1 MKTITA
7 KALLVLLTIAATV
20 PLAHSQETPSMADPA
35 EREKWPH
42 WPLMVQE
49 IPEDWPQEE
58 EGPADSAPSGLYA
71 GVASTDISPA
81 YGIPLM
87 MWGSAVH
94 VESDGL
100 DPSGM
105 HARALVLSD
114 GEQQFAMVDIDI
126 VSVDRFSGLV
136 ERIAARTGIPEE
148 NIRLAASHTHASPGV
163 NTTKGPPGIDLH
175 AYEPLV
181 ERHRNAMYDKISG
194 VVLSAQTELRPVHMY
209 GDRGTAEINVN
220 RRFRGEDGTEAVG
233 VNPDGFVDQELV
245 VFRIDDASGKPYAVL
260 FNYQAHPTI
269 MAYANT
275 KISPDY
281 VGMARHTVES
291 ALPGATALFFQ
302 GAAGDQGPIEGFTG
316 DLDVAHRLGQILGH
330 ETAAIALGIETVQRS
345 RKFEGYMEST
355 AYQAK
360 QHWRVEG
367 PRDQTLQSVRR
378 IIEVPGR
385 RIAPEDMRHLEEQLS
400 AAREAAARFNED
412 NYSAAALQSRARL
425 RRYSDRHALW
435 QGFINRTEPVM
446 VELRALRIGNLAIV
460 SMPGEPFSRIGHAI
474 KEASPFAFTM
484 FAGYSSGVGRGYMPT
499 AEEYDLGGYEVVGTR
514 YGEGAAEEVIRA
526 ATEMLNDLR

>member
-7 KALLVLLTIAATV
+7 KALFMLLMVTATIQF
-20 PLAHSQETPSMADPA
+20 AHSGEAPSLAGPS
-35 EREKWPH
+35 EREQWPH

-49 IPEDWPQEE
+49 IPEDWPREE
-58 EGPADSAPSGLYA
+58 EGPADAAPSGLYA

-105 HARALVLSD
+105 YAKALVLSD
-114 GEQQFAMVDIDI
+114 GEQEFAMVDIDI
-126 VSVDRFSGLV
+126 VSIDGFHGLA

-163 NTTKGPPGIDLH
+163 SATKGPHGIDLE

-181 ERHRNAMYDKISG
+181 ERHRNAIYDKVSG
-194 VVLSAQTELRPVHMY
+194 VVLNAQTALRPVHMY
-209 GDRGTAEINVN
+209 GGRGTAAINVN

-245 VFRIDDASGKPYAVL
+245 VFRIDDALGEPYAVL
-260 FNYQAHPTI
+260 FNYQAHPTV

-281 VGMARHTVES
+281 VGMARRTVEK

-302 GAAGDQGPIEGFTG
+302 GAAGDQGPVEGFTG
-316 DLDVAHRLGQILGH
+316 DLDVAHRLGRILGH
-330 ETAAIALGIETVQRS
+330 ETAAIALDIETVHRN
-345 RKFEGYMEST
+345 RKFEGYVEST
-355 AYQAK
+355 AYQAR

-367 PRDQTLQSVRR
+367 PRDQTLRSVSRV
-378 IIEVPGR
+378 IEVPGR
-385 RIAPEDMRHLEEQLS
+385 EIAPEDMRRLEEQLS
-400 AAREAAARFNED
+400 AAREAAARFDED
-412 NYSAAALQSRARL
+412 DYSAPALQSRARL
-425 RRYSDRHALW
+425 RRYSDRYALW
-435 QGFINRTEPVM
+435 QGFMDRTEPVT
-446 VELRALRIGNLAIV
+446 VELRALRIGDLAIV
-460 SMPGEPFSRIGHAI
+460 SMPGEPFSRIGHAV

-484 FAGYSSGVGRGYMPT
+484 FAGYSSGTGHGYMPT

-514 YGEGAAEEVIRA
+514 YGEGAAEEVIRV
-526 ATEMLNDLR
+526 ATDMLNGLL

>member
-1 MKTITA
+1 MKKITV
-7 KALLVLLTIAATV
+7 KVLFVLLTITAII
-20 PLAHSQETPSMADPA
+20 PFAHSQESPSMADPT

-49 IPEDWPQEE
+49 IPEDWPSKE
-58 EGPADSAPSGLYA
+58 EGPADAAPSGLYA
-71 GVASTDISPA
+71 GVARTDISPA

-105 HARALVLSD
+105 YARALVLSD
-114 GEQQFAMVDIDI
+114 GEREFAMVDVDI
-126 VSVDRFSGLV
+126 VNIDRFDGLV
-136 ERIAARTGIPEE
+136 ERISARTGIPEE
-148 NIRLAASHTHASPGV
+148 NIRLAASHTHSSPGV
-163 NTTKGPPGIDLH
+163 NTTKGPPGFDLS

-181 ERHRNAMYDKISG
+181 QRHKNMMYDKISG
-194 VVLSAQTELRPVHMY
+194 AVLSAQAELRPVHMY
-209 GDRGTAEINVN
+209 GGRATAAINAN
-220 RRFRGEDGTEAVG
+220 RRFRGEDGTAAVG
-233 VNPDGFVDQELV
+233 INPDGFVDQELV
-245 VFRIDDASGKPYAVL
+245 VFRIDDALGEPYAVL

-281 VGMARHTVES
+281 VGMARHTVEQ

-302 GAAGDQGPIEGFTG
+302 GAAGDQGPAEGFTG

-330 ETAAIALGIETVQRS
+330 ETAAIALGIETVHRN

-367 PRDQTLQSVRR
+367 PRDQTLRSVRR
-378 IIEVPGR
+378 VIEVPGR
-385 RIAPEDMRHLEEQLS
+385 KIAPEDMRQLEEQLS
-400 AAREAAARFNED
+400 AAREAAARFAED
-412 NYSAAALQSRARL
+412 DYSAPALQSRARL
-425 RRYSDRHALW
+425 RRYADRHALW
-435 QGFINRTEPVM
+435 QGFIDRTEPVM
-446 VELRALRIGNLAIV
+446 VELRALRIGDLAIV
-460 SMPGEPFSRIGHAI
+460 SMPGEPFSKIGHSI

-499 AEEYDLGGYEVVGTR
+499 TEEYDLGGYEVVGTR
-514 YGEGAAEEVIRA
+514 YGEGAADEVIRV
-526 ATEMLNDLR
+526 ATEMLNELR

>member
-1 MKTITA
+1 MKKIA
-7 KALLVLLTIAATV
+7 VKVLFVLLAISAAI
-20 PLAHSQETPSMADPA
+20 PFAHSQEAPSMADPA
-35 EREKWPH
+35 ERDKWPH

-49 IPEDWPQEE
+49 IPEDWPDQE
-58 EGPADSAPSGLYA
+58 EGPADSTPSGLYA
-71 GVASTDISPA
+71 GVASTDVSPA

-100 DPSGM
+100 DPSRM
-105 HARALVLSD
+105 YARALVLSD
-114 GEQQFAMVDIDI
+114 GEQEFAMVDVDI
-126 VSVDRFSGLV
+126 VSIDRFDGLV
-136 ERIAARTGIPEE
+136 ERIAARTGIPEA
-148 NIRLAASHTHASPGV
+148 NIRLAASHTHASPSV

-175 AYEPLV
+175 AYEPIV
-181 ERHRNAMYDKISG
+181 ERHKEMMYDKISG

-209 GDRGTAEINVN
+209 GGRGSAAINVN

-233 VNPDGFVDQELV
+233 INPDGFVDQELV
-245 VFRIDDASGKPYAVL
+245 VFRIDDALGEPYAVL

-281 VGMARHTVES
+281 VGMARHTVEK

-316 DLDVAHRLGQILGH
+316 DLNVAHRLGQILGH
-330 ETAAIALGIETVQRS
+330 ETAAIALGIETVR
-345 RKFEGYMEST
+345 RTPRFEGYMEST

-360 QHWRVEG
+360 QHWRVDG
-367 PRDQTLQSVRR
+367 PRDQTLRSVRR
-378 IIEVPGR
+378 VIEVPGR
-385 RIAPEDMRHLEEQLS
+385 RIDPQDMRQLEEQLS
-400 AAREAAARFNED
+400 DARETAARFDED
-412 NYSAAALQSRARL
+412 DYSAAALQSRARL

-435 QGFINRTEPVM
+435 QSFINRTEPVM
-446 VELRALRIGNLAIV
+446 VELRALRVGDLAIV
-460 SMPGEPFSRIGHAI
+460 SMPGEPFSKIGHAI

-514 YGEGAAEEVIRA
+514 YGEGAAEEVIRV
-526 ATEMLNDLR
+526 ATEMLEELR

>member
-1 MKTITA
+1 MKKVTVKVLFI
-7 KALLVLLTIAATV
+7 LLTISAIT
-20 PLAHSQETPSMADPA
+20 PLAYSQDTHNLANPA
-35 EREKWPH
+35 EREKWPR

-49 IPEDWPQEE
+49 IPEDWPNKE
-58 EGPADSAPSGLYA
+58 EGPADAAPSGLFA
-71 GVASTDISPA
+71 GVATADISPA

-105 HARALVLSD
+105 YARALVLSD
-114 GEQQFAMVDIDI
+114 GEQEFAMVDVDI
-126 VSVDRFSGLV
+126 VSIDRFDGLV
-136 ERIAARTGIPEE
+136 ERISFRTGIPEE
-148 NIRLAASHTHASPGV
+148 NVRLAASHTHASPGV
-163 NTTKGPPGIDLH
+163 NTSKGPPGIDLE

-181 ERHRNAMYDKISG
+181 KRHKNMMYDKISG
-194 VVLSAQTELRPVHMY
+194 VVLSAQAELRPVHMY
-209 GDRGTAEINVN
+209 GSHGTATINVN
-220 RRFRGEDGTEAVG
+220 RRYRGHDGTEAVG
-233 VNPDGFVDQELV
+233 INPDGFVDQELV
-245 VFRIDDASGKPYAVL
+245 VFRIDNASGEPYAVL

-281 VGMARHTVES
+281 VGMARHTVEQ

-302 GAAGDQGPIEGFTG
+302 GAAGDQGPAEGFTG

-330 ETAAIALGIETVQRS
+330 ETTAIALGIETVHRS
-345 RKFEGYMEST
+345 PKFEGYMEST

-367 PRDQTLQSVRR
+367 PRDQTLRSVRR
-378 IIEVPGR
+378 VIEVPGR
-385 RIAPEDMRHLEEQLS
+385 KIAPEDMRQLEEQFS
-400 AAREAAARFNED
+400 AARNAAARYRED
-412 NYSAAALQSRARL
+412 DYSAAALQARTRL
-425 RRYSDRHALW
+425 RRYSDRYDLW
-435 QGFINRTEPVM
+435 QGFMNRTEPVM
-446 VELRALRIGNLAIV
+446 VELRALRIGELAIV
-460 SMPGEPFSRIGHAI
+460 SMPGEPFSKIGHAI

-526 ATEMLNDLR
+526 ATEMLDELR